1 MTQYSGKLF
10 PALALLAVTFGGGCS
25 MRTLAVNQ
33 LGNALAAGGTTFASD
48 DDPEL
53 VGGALPFSL
62 KLMESL
68 LAESPEHAPLLVATS
83 RGFTQYAYGWV
94 GPAADDDGETGEAA
108 RERSKRLYLRGR
120 DYGMRA
126 LAASIDNF
134 RVRFA
139 VNPRAA
145 VALARKRDVP
155 ALYWTAAAWGM
166 AISSGKDDLDLVAD
180 LPVVEALISRAAEL
194 EPGFD
199 EGAIDT
205 FLISFE
211 AARSGMS
218 KDAAAQA
225 RKHFHRAVEQSR
237 GESAAPFVAAAEA
250 LAIPDQNRAE
260 FEKLLSD
267 ALAIDPNVRPEWR
280 LQNVLAQRRARWL
293 LAHHDD
299 LFIESAS
306 KEEDQ

>member
-1 MTQYSGKLF
+1 MTRISKTLL
-10 PALALLAVTFGGGCS
+10 PAAALMAITLSGGCS
-25 MRTLAVNQ
+25 VRTLAVNQ

-68 LAESPEHAPLLVATS
+68 LAQSPEHAPLLVATS

-94 GPAADDDGETGEAA
+94 NPAADEDGESAEFA
-108 RERSKRLYLRGR
+108 RARSKRLYLRGR

-126 LAASIDNF
+126 LSVSIDNF

-166 AISSGKDDLDLVAD
+166 AIATGKDDLDLLAD
-180 LPVVEALISRAAEL
+180 LPAVEALISRAAEL

-218 KDAAAQA
+218 KDAAAHA
-225 RKHFHRAVEQSR
+225 RAHFHRAVQQSR
-237 GESAAPFVAAAEA
+237 GQSAAPFVAAAEA
-250 LAIPDQNRAE
+250 LAIPDQNRSE
-260 FEKLLSD
+260 FEKFLSD
-267 ALAIDPNVRPEWR
+267 ALAVDPDGRPEWR
-280 LQNVLAQRRARWL
+280 LQNILAQRRARWL
-293 LAHHDD
+293 LAHHED
-299 LFIESAS
+299 LFIESDTKGGA
-306 KEEDQ
+306 Q

>member
-1 MTQYSGKLF
+1 MARISKDPF
-10 PALALLAVTFGGGCS
+10 PIAALLAIVLSTGCS

-68 LAESPEHAPLLVATS
+68 LAQSPEHTPLLVATS

-94 GPAADDDGETGEAA
+94 NPAGDEEGEPAERA

-145 VALARKRDVP
+145 VSLARKRDVP

-166 AISSGKDDLDLVAD
+166 AIANGKDDMELLAD
-180 LPVVEALISRAAEL
+180 LPLVEALILRAAEL

-211 AARSGMS
+211 AARSGTS
-218 KDAAAQA
+218 KEAAAHA
-225 RKHFHRAVEQSR
+225 RAHFRRAVQLSR

-250 LAIPDQNRAE
+250 LSIPDQNRTE
-260 FEKLLSD
+260 FEKFLND
-267 ALAIDPNVRPEWR
+267 ALAVDPDVRPEWR
-280 LQNVLAQRRARWL
+280 LQNILAQRRARWL
-293 LAHHDD
+293 LAHHED
-299 LFIESAS
+299 LFIESETNGGA
-306 KEEDQ
+306 Q